1 MNAHIAGRNVVV
13 TVTGEDSDT
22 VRAAA
27 RKVACGEAHTALIG
41 KLLTVKETRD
51 GHAYTWG
58 PVVTRKGAPKVA
70 PTKTRGEVAAEAMVG
85 DDHAWNLAHKIAAAI
100 GVDGGD
106 VAAIAAILHTG
117 DAPKAA
123 APKAPKAEF
132 APVKAARERAEA
144 AACKTCRDFGVV
156 RITPRE
162 NGDVHYR
169 TPNGATGATAIG
181 RSKPCEARGC
191 KAGKAA
197 RKARKAA

>member
-1 MNAHIAGRNVVV
+1 MLPG
-13 TVTGEDSDT
+13 D
-22 VRAAA
+22 
-27 RKVACGEAHTALIG
+27 
-41 KLLTVKETRD
+41 
-51 GHAYTWG
+51 
-58 PVVTRKGAPKVA
+58 APKVA
-70 PTKTRGEVAAEAMVG
+70 
-85 DDHAWNLAHKIAAAI
+85 
-100 GVDGGD
+100 
-106 VAAIAAILHTG
+106 
-117 DAPKAA
+117 APKR
-123 APKAPKAEF
+123 EF

-169 TPNGATGATAIG
+169 TPNGAAGATAIG